1 MSGQPPPGPFQVATA
16 DWTRD
21 HAALLQVRGVVFI
34 EEQGVPEALERDDD
48 DPRSTHV
55 IARDAGGRPIGTAR
69 LTPQRRIGRM
79 AVLRDWRGK
88 GVGNALLEALLRE
101 ARTQGLS
108 EVALHAQ
115 VEAIGFYTRH
125 GFVPEGARFDEAGIQ
140 HQTMRRALARPQAIE
155 DRDAAA
161 AIVCALVHGARRR
174 LWVYSRELDPGLFDD
189 PEVLAALR
197 RFGTRGGGV
206 EARFL
211 LQDPAAAQR
220 AHAPLLPLAQR
231 LSSVFTFR
239 VVEEPVDRGY
249 APAYIAT
256 DAGGYYFRT
265 LGNRFDGEAELD
277 APGRARQLRDTFLP
291 VWERARPASEF
302 RVLGI

>member
-1 MSGQPPPGPFQVATA
+1 MKDGASPGPFQVTRA
-16 DWTRD
+16 DWARD
-21 HAALLQVRGVVFI
+21 HPELLQVRAVVFI
-34 EEQGVPEALERDDD
+34 EEQGVPEALERDDED
-48 DPRSTHV
+48 AGSTHV
-55 IARDAGGRPIGTAR
+55 IARDAGGRAIGTAR

-79 AVLRDWRGK
+79 AVLRDCRGR
-88 GVGNALLEALLRE
+88 GVGHSLLEALLRE
-101 ARTQGLS
+101 ARAQGLA

-115 VEAIGFYTRH
+115 VDAIGFYTRH
-125 GFVPEGARFDEAGIQ
+125 GFVPEGARFDEAGIE

-161 AIVCALVHGARRR
+161 AIVTALVHGARRR

-189 PEVLAALR
+189 PQVLSALR

-211 LQDPAAAQR
+211 LQDAAAAQR

-239 VVEEPVDRGY
+239 VVDEPVDRGY
-249 APAYIAT
+249 APAYLAT
-256 DAGGYYFRT
+256 DAGGYYFRS

-277 APGRARQLRDTFLP
+277 APGRARQLRDSFLP

>member
-1 MSGQPPPGPFQVATA
+1 MSGHAAPGPFQVATA
-16 DWTRD
+16 QWPRD
-21 HAALLQVRGVVFI
+21 HAELLQVRGVVFI

-48 DPRSTHV
+48 DPRSAHV
-55 IARDAGGRPIGTAR
+55 VARDAGGQPIGTAR

-79 AVLRDWRGK
+79 AVLREWRGQ
-88 GVGNALLEALLRE
+88 GVGHALLEALLRE
-101 ARTQGLS
+101 ARAQGLA

-115 VEAIGFYTRH
+115 VDAIGFYSRH
-125 GFVPEGARFDEAGIQ
+125 GFVPEGPRFDEAGIE
-140 HQTMRRALARPQAIE
+140 HQTMRRALARPQAID
-155 DRDAAA
+155 DREAAA
-161 AIVCALVHGARRR
+161 AIVTALVRGARRR
-174 LWVYSRELDPGLFDD
+174 LWVYSRHLDPGLFDD
-189 PEVLAALR
+189 PQVLSALR

-231 LSSVFTFR
+231 LPSVFTFR
-239 VVEEPVDRGY
+239 VVDDPVDRGY

-256 DAGGYYFRT
+256 DGGGYYFRT

-277 APGRARQLRDTFLP
+277 APGRARQLRDSFSP

-302 RVLGI
+302 RALGL